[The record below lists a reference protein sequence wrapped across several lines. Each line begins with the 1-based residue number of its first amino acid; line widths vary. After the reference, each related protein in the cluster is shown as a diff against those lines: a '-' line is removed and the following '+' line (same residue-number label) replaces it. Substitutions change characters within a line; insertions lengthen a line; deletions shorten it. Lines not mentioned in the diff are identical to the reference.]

1 MAIRIFVKLTS
12 QPGGDEV
19 EAGEDDHGGAIGPLN
34 RSCLVNIDAGLRSMP
49 HALKGVDPEDAEA
62 RYYEAI
68 RAAEAI
74 RRGGIDRVVK
84 ALEDLATNAETAG
97 AILRGG
103 DLRGGDPGDPLVLSA
118 TIVMK
123 NLKRV
128 TYDDSPERKE
138 LESKIAARASE
149 LSAVHLTATA
159 IVERHESKIEPL
171 LRKIDHLVDA
181 LALLAGHAG
190 SWDDIFPTKA
200 AAKKFVGLLK
210 TKATKNRTRKEAA

>member
-1 MAIRIFVKLTS
+1 MAIRYFAKLTS
-12 QPGGDEV
+12 QPAAYEI
-19 EAGEDDHGGAIGPLN
+19 EAGEDDDGGAIGPLN

-49 HALKGVDPEDAEA
+49 HSLKAVDPEDAEA

-74 RRGGIDRVVK
+74 KRGGIDRVVK
-84 ALEDLATNAETAG
+84 ALEDLTAHAELAG
-97 AILRGG
+97 MILRGE
-103 DLRGGDPGDPLVLSA
+103 DLREGDPGDPLVLSA
-118 TIVMK
+118 TIIME

-128 TYDDSPERKE
+128 TNDDSPERKE

-149 LSAVHLTATA
+149 LSAVSLTAIS
-159 IVERHESKIEPL
+159 IVERHESKIGPL
-171 LRKIDHLVDA
+171 LKNIDHLVDA

-190 SWDDIFPTKA
+190 SWDDLFPTKT